1 LIGKPQV
8 KLPKAAAIVLA
19 ALIWMTSTA
28 VVGGCGKKGPPQPPS
43 GSRPPRVSDLNYAIS
58 ENTIK
63 LSWTV
68 PQPDEKAKFPVS
80 GFLIFQSKQPAY
92 KRDCPNCPVIFTQI
106 GDVPVRGGAAGRT
119 ERPSVVFIETIEK
132 GYRYI
137 FKVKAYSDEGAG
149 GADSNFVEF
158 LF

>member
-1 LIGKPQV
+1 MIGKPQV
-8 KLPKAAAIVLA
+8 KLSKAAAIFLA
-19 ALIWMTSTA
+19 ALIWMASTA

-43 GSRPPRVSDLNYAIS
+43 GSRPPRVSDLNYGIS

-63 LSWTV
+63 LSWTI

-80 GFLIFQSKQPAY
+80 GFLIYQSKQPAY
-92 KRDCPNCPVIFTQI
+92 KRDCPNWPIIFTQI
-106 GDVPVRGGAAGRT
+106 GNVPVRGGAAGRT
-119 ERPSVVFIETIEK
+119 ARPSVVFVETIEK

-137 FKVKAYSDEGAG
+137 FKVKAYSEEGAA

-158 LF
+158 NF